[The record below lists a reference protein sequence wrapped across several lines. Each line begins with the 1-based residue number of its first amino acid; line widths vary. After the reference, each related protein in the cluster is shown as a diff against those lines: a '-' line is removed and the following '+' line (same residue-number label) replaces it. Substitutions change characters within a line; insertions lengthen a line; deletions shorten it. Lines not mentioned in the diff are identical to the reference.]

1 MMMIIILLST
11 FKDVIHLI
19 LLYSDS
25 FSVIINTY
33 TVKLSDFNY
42 LTVII
47 LITMMF

>member
-1 MMMIIILLST
+1 MMMTILLPA

-19 LLYSDS
+19 LFYNDS
-25 FSVIINTY
+25 FSITVNAY
-33 TVKLSDFNY
+33 TVKLSDFSY